1 MSNKKSITFFQTNFQ
16 IGFGKFAT
24 YWLPYA
30 VAKLWSMCKTD
41 KIVAQK
47 WVANDFIFERKNPKQ
62 LINEIEEP
70 NVAAFSCYVW
80 NWNWNLEM
88 AKEIKQKW
96 PNTIIIFGGPQ
107 VPERKENLSRFY
119 TEYSNIVDYTFHG
132 EAELSLISFLKY
144 VTNDEA
150 KLPNGVTYKDYYENT
165 QGERVNDLN
174 TTPSPFLDGVMDQI
188 VAKHRDTNFSVTLE
202 TNRGCPYACTFCDWG
217 SLTFN
222 KIKKFDEERVMGEID
237 WIADNGIKFVDVSD
251 ANFGILKQ
259 RDFDLLRHMIKRK
272 NESGFPESY
281 SFNWQKHSTDLT
293 LEMIQYLTENN
304 SARGFTVSAQSM
316 DDNVLENI
324 KRKNLGISNFQ
335 NIFQKCN
342 VENIQTYTE
351 LILGLPGE
359 TTESWMSGIG
369 NLLEYGQHN
378 NIEVWFCQLLENAEL
393 NSAEQRATNSIEYS
407 YIYNYISGPKQE
419 EIPEGI
425 SIVKSTN
432 TLTFDE
438 LVECYLYSWMITNF
452 HSFGWTQIVSR
463 YLNETQQISFR
474 SFYDDLFVWIKQDE
488 YFASLISEVENF
500 IRNSFETGFFEGK
513 GIHYYLAAYQQKFH
527 QDREIVW
534 NRLDL
539 FYKRYA
545 LNLEVLTFQYSYVTD
560 IDQMNREFVLE
571 VKLPIWEIINKIEF
585 FPQDT
590 YRYKFDTY
598 EKAQTR
604 SEYLDSFYFRR
615 RKGWGKHKVEIISNE

>member
-1 MSNKKSITFFQTNFQ
+1 MKTITFFQTNFQ

-30 VAKLWSMCKTD
+30 VAKLWSMCRTD
-41 KIVAQK
+41 PLIASK
-47 WVANDFIFERKNPKQ
+47 WVAGDFIFERINPQQ
-62 LINEIEEP
+62 LIETMERP
-70 NVAAFSCYVW
+70 DVAAFSCYVW

-88 AKEIKQKW
+88 AREIKRRW
-96 PNTIIIFGGPQ
+96 PDVTVVMGGPQ
-107 VPERKENLSRFY
+107 VPERAERLEELY
-119 TEYSNIVDYTFHG
+119 AEHGDVIDYTFHG
-132 EAELSLISFLKY
+132 EAELSLIAFLKWM
-144 VTNDEA
+144 TGDNDA
-150 KLPNGVTYKDYYENT
+150 LPNGVTYKDYYENT
-165 QGERVNDLN
+165 QGERVVDLD

-188 VAKHRDTNFSVTLE
+188 VAQHPDKNFSVTLE

-222 KIKKFDEERVMGEID
+222 KIKKFNEQRVCQEID
-237 WIADNGIKFVDVSD
+237 WIAHNGIKFVDVSD

-259 RDFDLLRHMIKRK
+259 RDFDLLKHMIKKK
-272 NESGFPESY
+272 NETGYPESY

-293 LEMIQYLTENN
+293 LEMIRYLTDNN

-316 DDNVLENI
+316 DDGVLTNI

-335 NIFQKCN
+335 HIFQKCN

-359 TTESWMSGIG
+359 TQESWITGV
-369 NLLEYGQHN
+369 NDLLEYGQHN

-393 NSAEQRATNSIEYS
+393 NSREQRERYNIKHS

-425 SIVKSTN
+425 GIVKSTD
-432 TLTFDE
+432 TMTFDE

-463 YLNETQQISFR
+463 YLRETQQLPFR
-474 SFYDDLFVWIKQDE
+474 QFYDDLYTWIRQDD
-488 YFASLISEVENF
+488 YFSSLVNEVETF
-500 IRNSFETGFFEGK
+500 IRNSFETGFFEGR

-527 QDREIVW
+527 QDRDTVW
-534 NRLDL
+534 HKLDDYL
-539 FYKRYA
+539 SQYD
-545 LNLEVLTFQYSYVTD
+545 LEQDVRAFQKAYVTD
-560 IDQMNREFVLE
+560 IDRMNESFEF
-571 VKLPIWEIINKIEF
+571 KSSQPIWQIINQIEYQT
-585 FPQDT
+585 QDE
-590 YRYKFDTY
+590 YSYQFDVY
-598 EKAQTR
+598 EIAGSR
-604 SEYLDSFYFRR
+604 EEYLDSFYFRR
-615 RKGWGKHKVEIISNE
+615 RKGWGKHRVEIIQ